1 MDSTNIKAV
10 VYARYSSHSQ
20 GEQSIEGQLSAA
32 HTYADAKGYTIIH
45 EYIDRAVSGRTDNRE
60 EFQKMISDTAK
71 KQFQVIILWKVDRFG
86 RNREEITFNKYRC
99 KKNDVRVEYVAEN
112 VPDSPEGVI
121 LESVLE
127 GMAEYYSLQ
136 LSQNIRRGQYEGAKK
151 HNVLSGNIPLGYK
164 AVDKKYVID
173 ESTAPVI
180 KEIYSLY
187 ASGCSTAQ
195 IIRQLNS
202 EGHRTRYGRPF
213 TKSSLRTILK
223 NESYIGIYTYKDLIR
238 DEDAIPAIVDKDT
251 FYKVQEMLKV
261 NKRKP
266 HSSWNYSDFLLTG
279 KLYCGLRG
287 SEMIGTSGY
296 GKLGTKY
303 NYYNCLSQRKKTGCK
318 KKPIRADLLEPLIL
332 DEAEN
337 LLLDDKVLDFIVDK
351 TWEYYLKA
359 DLAGEKI
366 KGIEKKIAEI
376 ENSTRNLVKTI
387 ELGVVTEVILNR
399 VKELETQK
407 TALKKAL
414 AEAELERGFELTKDS
429 IRFFLEKF
437 KSADIRDRDFQKR
450 LVDVFIN
457 AIYLY
462 DDKLDI
468 VFNFRENPE
477 TVTLSDIQRAESN
490 QGFDRA
496 RYSGAGRAVGELK
509 WLKSTFILTVV
520 LTKE

>member
-60 EFQKMISDTAK
+60 EFQKMLSDTAK

-180 KEIYSLY
+180 KEIYALY

-279 KLYCGLRG
+279 KLYCGLCG

-318 KKPIRADLLEPLIL
+318 KKPIRADLLEPLVLKEAQDLLADDAIL
-332 DEAEN
+332 EFIADRTLEFYAKSN
-337 LLLDDKVLDFIVDK
+337 L
-351 TWEYYLKA
+351 T
-359 DLAGEKI
+359 GEKI
-366 KGIEKKIAEI
+366 DGLKNKIAEVESGI
-376 ENSTRNLVKTI
+376 KNLIKTI
-387 ELGVVTEVILNR
+387 ERGIVSDTILDR
-399 VKELETQK
+399 VQELEAQK
-407 TALKKAL
+407 TALEKAL
-414 AEAELERGFELTKDS
+414 ASTELERGFDLTKNE
-429 IRFFLEKF
+429 IQFFL
-437 KSADIRDRDFQKR
+437 KSLRSEDIEDRNFQKR
-450 LVDVFIN
+450 LVNIFIN
-457 AIYLY
+457 SIFVY
-462 DDKLDI
+462 DDKIDI
-468 VFNFRENPE
+468 AFNFKEDLE
-477 TVTLSDIQRAESN
+477 TLTLADIQHAKAGAEFACCASSSTL
-490 QGFDRA
+490 A
-496 RYSGAGRAVGELK
+496 RTVELK
-509 WLKSTFILTVV
+509 WVKNSFILTVS
-520 LTKE
+520 LKE